1 MIDTMESQLTPGTY
15 RLAELEGLFGRTR
28 KTIERYIERFS
39 LEKTE
44 VDFAGRKVAAVILD
58 QESIDRIKSEIGE
71 SFDTTDTNG
80 SNANDIHSS
89 LITLLEQEK
98 NSLLEQLQASQ
109 REARQLD
116 VDNARLA
123 AKAESHEQ
131 LLALKDEAL
140 KAKDETIQS
149 LKTSMVVLE
158 RANNQLQNEKHLLED
173 KQKPSMAFAPLQ
185 ENKKNFWA
193 KWFGG

>member
-80 SNANDIHSS
+80 SNANDIPSS
-89 LITLLEQEK
+89 LITILEQEK